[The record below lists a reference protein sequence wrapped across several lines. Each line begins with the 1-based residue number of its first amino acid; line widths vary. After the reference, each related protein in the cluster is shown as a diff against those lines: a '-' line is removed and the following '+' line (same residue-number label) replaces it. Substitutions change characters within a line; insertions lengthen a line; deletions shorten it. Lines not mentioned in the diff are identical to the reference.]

1 MIYCHSVIAKLSD
14 FYLVKLKFAVKN
26 ATGVTQK
33 FSSSMINTDETNFSY
48 NILLIDRQ
56 VVSLPKIFTN
66 TLSKCFK
73 IAKDLINQND
83 KFRWISWIINESWVG
98 IDEKCAHTFG
108 KKSDDITKIN
118 SSSFNS

>member
-1 MIYCHSVIAKLSD
+1 MIYCHSVIVKLSD

-66 TLSKCFK
+66 TLSKV
-73 IAKDLINQND
+73 L
-83 KFRWISWIINESWVG
+83 
-98 IDEKCAHTFG
+98 
-108 KKSDDITKIN
+108 KSQKTWLTKMIN
-118 SSSFNS
+118 SDGFLGRLLRLLTKVGLE